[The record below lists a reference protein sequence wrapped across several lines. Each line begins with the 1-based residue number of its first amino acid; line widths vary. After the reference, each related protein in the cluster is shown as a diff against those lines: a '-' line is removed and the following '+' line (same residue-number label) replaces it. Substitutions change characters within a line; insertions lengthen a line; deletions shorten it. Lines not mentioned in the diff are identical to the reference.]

1 MLDEAGYL
9 EKEAGVLTR
18 ESMLS
23 DERAKRA
30 LTRSIEIIGEA
41 AKQVPEDLR
50 ARYPEIQWRA
60 IAGMRDRLV
69 HGYFGVDFDIV
80 WDVAANKAPLLR
92 RHLEK
97 ILAEEAGDI

>member
-1 MLDEAGYL
+1 MLDEAIYL
-9 EKEAGVLTR
+9 EREAGILDKT
-18 ESMLS
+18 SMLS

-50 ARYPEIQWRA
+50 ARYPEIQWRS
-60 IAGMRDRLV
+60 IAGMRDKLI

-80 WDVAANKAPLLR
+80 WDVAANRAPRLR
-92 RHLEK
+92 RQLEK
-97 ILAEEAGDI
+97 ILAEETNSA